1 MFQAVSTNADKLEWT
16 EINLEQ
22 TSFAFHTGCAVDDSK
37 TKVMQMLFIEINSEL
52 TCRLSHGQQRKLLR
66 LTRTPQSALFFGE
79 LMDQI
84 SGFIYY
90 SMFSI

>member
-1 MFQAVSTNADKLEWT
+1 MLSTQAVQWT
-16 EINLEQ
+16 TVRNQ
-22 TSFAFHTGCAVDDSK
+22 KVFR

>member
-1 MFQAVSTNADKLEWT
+1 MQINWNELKLIWSKPLLLSTQAVQWT
-16 EINLEQ
+16 TVRNQ
-22 TSFAFHTGCAVDDSK
+22 KVFR

>member
-1 MFQAVSTNADKLEWT
+1 
-16 EINLEQ
+16 
-22 TSFAFHTGCAVDDSK
+22 
-37 TKVMQMLFIEINSEL
+37 MQMLFIEINSEL